1 MVHKTS
7 NKDNDII
14 NKSEGKSLQVFERKS
29 VLYKDLS
36 STIIPAGNDYSKQFA
51 HIYAA
56 RLSELRDVLTQKVHA
71 KWGDVQ
77 ILKLTEL
84 EDFDGQTCV
93 IIGTLYKHQQWKPS
107 ILRELS
113 DDHQLTIPPPRPN
126 YCSENDQA
134 FLEDEMLRIKL
145 SGELVDP
152 QSIVTGIV
160 CAILGNEEKDSSF
173 HVKDWCFPGC
183 APKASIKSNITGK
196 IVLISGLNFIENSD
210 DLTIELLREWICG
223 MAGNTTVQKEEA
235 SVVRLIIAGNA
246 ICNDIKEYS
255 QMTRSEMKTEE
266 NMYAKKTTL
275 ATQKLDEFLA
285 DIAKCCCVTLMPGQY
300 DLTNMMMPQRPLHPC
315 LLPKSFRLSS
325 FQGSSNP
332 WVGKVE
338 ERTIIGSSGQ
348 PIADIIKA
356 SGSKDISQL
365 EWLERSI
372 SWRHMCPTAPDTLP
386 AYPFYE
392 KDLFIMK
399 TCPDIYFTGNA
410 DKYETKLW
418 KGENGEVIR
427 LICIPQ
433 FSTSHAAVLV
443 DLNSLD
449 TELITFGTE

>member
-1 MVHKTS
+1 
-7 NKDNDII
+7 
-14 NKSEGKSLQVFERKS
+14 
-29 VLYKDLS
+29 
-36 STIIPAGNDYSKQFA
+36 
-51 HIYAA
+51 
-56 RLSELRDVLTQKVHA
+56 
-71 KWGDVQ
+71 
-77 ILKLTEL
+77 
-84 EDFDGQTCV
+84 
-93 IIGTLYKHQQWKPS
+93 
-107 ILRELS
+107 
-113 DDHQLTIPPPRPN
+113 
-126 YCSENDQA
+126 
-134 FLEDEMLRIKL
+134 
-145 SGELVDP
+145 
-152 QSIVTGIV
+152 
-160 CAILGNEEKDSSF
+160 
-173 HVKDWCFPGC
+173 
-183 APKASIKSNITGK
+183 
-196 IVLISGLNFIENSD
+196 
-210 DLTIELLREWICG
+210 
-223 MAGNTTVQKEEA
+223 
-235 SVVRLIIAGNA
+235 
-246 ICNDIKEYS
+246 
-255 QMTRSEMKTEE
+255 MTRSEMKTEE

-275 ATQKLDEFLA
+275 ATQKLDDFLA

-300 DLTNMMMPQRPLHPC
+300 DLTNTMMPQRPLHPC

-427 LICIPQ
+427 LICVPQ